1 MTQLAFASISLAQA
15 PNSNALALFL
25 DGADGVM
32 KVKDIRGV
40 VAPLS
45 DYVSGG
51 GGGGSVFFNTN
62 QFTGAGTSVGD
73 PINIKLQTTGED
85 AVLTFNSNGLGVALA
100 STTIPTATRVNA
112 WSYFKN
118 DGTTP
123 FSIQISSVSN
133 WGSKTT
139 YGTTAS
145 SNSVSSVTGSK
156 LTLTSA
162 VTMPSAGSG
171 EANPTGATS
180 SVYTI
185 PVPFPTSFPATFN
198 LATSPTINI
207 ATTTSFAI
215 TFTKLKSGLVVSGSQ
230 VVKASGND
238 SSAITSTA
246 TFFALIKGGFSTS
259 NTPNQSMYDTLADG
273 SLFFSTFGSSMT
285 FTLPRS
291 ASATEYLVFVL
302 PSTINITEI
311 IYKGAND
318 IIGAFTISSATSITN
333 ETGATASVKFYV
345 SNNVQAFNSGDTL
358 RFQ

>member
-1 MTQLAFASISLAQA
+1 MTQLAFASVSLAQA

-51 GGGGSVFFNTN
+51 GGSSVFFNTD
-62 QFTGAGTSVGD
+62 QFTGAGTSIGD
-73 PINIKLQTTGED
+73 PINIKLQTSGD
-85 AVLTFNSNGLGVALA
+85 NAVLTYDSNGLGVSLA
-100 STTIPTATRVNA
+100 STTLPTATRVNA

-139 YGTTAS
+139 YGTTSS

-162 VTMPSAGSG
+162 VTMPSA
-171 EANPTGATS
+171 TS

-185 PVPFPTSFPATFN
+185 PAPFPTSFPATFN
-198 LATSPTINI
+198 LATSPTTNI
-207 ATTTSFAI
+207 ATTTNFAI
-215 TFTKLKSGLVVSGSQ
+215 TFLKNKSGLIVSGSQ
-230 VVKASGND
+230 VVKASGSD

-246 TFFALIKGGFSTS
+246 TFYALIKGGFYTS
-259 NTPNQSMYDTLADG
+259 NTANQTMYDNLAEG

-291 ASATEYLVFVL
+291 ASATEYTIFVL
-302 PSTINITEI
+302 PSTISITQI
-311 IYKGAND
+311 IYNGATD
-318 IIGAFTISSATSITN
+318 VFGAFSVSSTTSITN

>member
-1 MTQLAFASISLAQA
+1 MTQLAFASVSLAQA

-51 GGGGSVFFNTN
+51 GGGSVFFNPD
-62 QFTGAGTSVGD
+62 QFTGTGTSIAD

-85 AVLTFNSNGLGVALA
+85 AVLTYTSNGLGVSLA
-100 STTIPTATRVNA
+100 STTLPTATRVNA

-139 YGTTAS
+139 YGTTSS

-171 EANPTGATS
+171 EAVPTSATS

-185 PVPFPTSFPATFN
+185 PAPFPTSFPAIFN

-207 ATTTSFAI
+207 ATTTNFAI
-215 TFTKLKSGLVVSGSQ
+215 TFAKDKSGLVVSGSQ
-230 VVKASGND
+230 VVKASGSD
-238 SSAITSTA
+238 TSTITSTA
-246 TFFALIKGGFSTS
+246 TFFALIKGGFYTS
-259 NTPNQSMYDTLADG
+259 NTANQTMYDNLAEG

-291 ASATEYLVFVL
+291 ASATEYTIFVL
-302 PSTINITEI
+302 PSTISITQI
-311 IYKGAND
+311 IYNGATD
-318 IIGAFTISSATSITN
+318 VFGAFSVSSTTSITN